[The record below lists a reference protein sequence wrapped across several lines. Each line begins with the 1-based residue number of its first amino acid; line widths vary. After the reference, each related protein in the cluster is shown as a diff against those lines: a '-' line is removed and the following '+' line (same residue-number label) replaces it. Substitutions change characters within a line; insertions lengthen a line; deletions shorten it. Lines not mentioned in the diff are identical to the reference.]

1 MNDTFS
7 TIPSDSLFSFRI
19 FLKKTFIENVNISE
33 TNVVSVQQAQV
44 LWQYES
50 GTPLWSVLSYHYE
63 TIEKSTAFEAFKDSK
78 LIMMCN
84 SIAPNVNRHEI
95 CHTRNTVFSQI
106 QSDLSQ
112 NEITLATVNL
122 WKVRFKK
129 LKKKNKP
136 TRNVMRIKKSPYSQ
150 K

>member
-1 MNDTFS
+1 MK
-7 TIPSDSLFSFRI
+7 P
-19 FLKKTFIENVNISE
+19 LKK
-33 TNVVSVQQAQV
+33 
-44 LWQYES
+44 
-50 GTPLWSVLSYHYE
+50 PLHMKLS
-63 TIEKSTAFEAFKDSK
+63 KDSK
-78 LIMMCN
+78 LIMMCD
-84 SIAPNVNRHEI
+84 SIAPNVNRHEL